1 MALII
6 RAPVCVGAGA
16 HGRFSGGT
24 HPARSGMKG
33 LSSER
38 ADGKRSGHDG
48 RMAAAGCPDGL
59 VSGTLDV
66 DGLLLVLDMP
76 HKSEPLGGREFEH
89 RP

>member
-16 HGRFSGGT
+16 HGRF
-24 HPARSGMKG
+24 PAARIRPVRNERS
-33 LSSER
+33 LSER

-48 RMAAAGCPDGL
+48 RMAATGCPDGL